1 MFKWKCLC
9 VSVEII
15 ISGIMLAKIDKKGRI
30 TIPKEFREKLGRVV
44 KISMVGK
51 RLLIESVENPLNRI
65 RSKVKL
71 KKWKTIII
79 FLFVNKIKYATFI

>member
-1 MFKWKCLC
+1 M
-9 VSVEII
+9 EII

-51 RLLIESVENPLNRI
+51 RLLIESIENPLNRI

-71 KKWKTIII
+71 KK
-79 FLFVNKIKYATFI
+79 